1 MNDDVYR
8 RCNNSEPRFFVYNMY
23 HQTNNTNH
31 VFMNKLLRVKW
42 LGMLPSV

>member
-1 MNDDVYR
+1 MTMYR
-8 RCNNSEPRFFVYNMY
+8 RCNNSEPRFSVYNTY

-31 VFMNKLLRVKW
+31 VFMNRLLRVKW

>member
-1 MNDDVYR
+1 MTMCIVGAIIVNLDSSSTT
-8 RCNNSEPRFFVYNMY
+8 CMY

-31 VFMNKLLRVKW
+31 VFMNKLLKVKW